1 MSARAAAGPS
11 LKVVIRGLIA
21 EARIGVGAEER
32 AAPQRLRLDLEL
44 AVAPPADLGPD
55 FSDDIAAVYD
65 YGALR
70 ARLHELCRGSAAK
83 LLETLAERIARDC
96 LSDPRVL
103 RARVRIEKPD
113 IFPDCDG
120 IGVEIELPSPSR

>member
-1 MSARAAAGPS
+1 MSEPGLR
-11 LKVVIRGLIA
+11 VVIRGLIA
-21 EARIGVGAEER
+21 EARIGVGEEER

-44 AVAPPADLGPD
+44 AVEPPADLGPD
-55 FSDDIAAVYD
+55 FADDIAAVYD
-65 YGALR
+65 YAALR
-70 ARLHELCRGSAAK
+70 ARLHELCRANRAR

-113 IFPDCDG
+113 IFPDCEG
-120 IGVEIELPSPSR
+120 VGVEIEVLSSRG